1 MTENMPNNE
10 YVIVS
15 QFRGFSVDFVEEEF
29 QSPSITTDQLNEAK
43 VFTFER
49 AKAFCLRFSNCRMI
63 PLSKALE
70 LSSATIASHRYE
82 DYLESLEDNK
92 EE

>member
-1 MTENMPNNE
+1 MTNNISNNE
-10 YVIVS
+10 YVIIS
-15 QFRGFSVDFVEEEF
+15 RFDGFSVDFIEKEF
-29 QSPSITTDQLNEAK
+29 VSPSITTDQLNEAK
-43 VFTFER
+43 VFTFLR
-49 AKAFCLRFSNCRMI
+49 AKAFVIRFSNCRMI

-70 LSSATIASHRYE
+70 LSSATITPHRYE